1 MMRYKALK
9 IVLILIILQLCQFP
23 QARLFEARD
32 PSFYK
37 DISEL
42 QDKVNFRVLILTRK
56 DLQILDKYSKYIY
69 DIKIYE
75 RLNQDQ
81 LKGLFKAI
89 ELALELNL
97 IPKPKLKQIRRMC
110 IAATGFQFSK
120 RIIKRIRNILWWL
133 EVRGFDNQKDLL
145 SFLEL
150 QIKKGGNENVIK
162 TLIELGLLEEKI
174 LWFKKSKI
182 KNLSEKMLVSNR
194 QNEIIHSIENK
205 GDNIYEIIISSY
217 KDSIKNLFDDF
228 QKYSELESQHV
239 NWLLLQLNRN
249 KEIVEI
255 KKLLV
260 QLNKNWLDFHIKN
273 NNENSTESLSVEK
286 IQEIET
292 YLNIKSKLRMIVNLS
307 DIPKDTKK

>member
-1 MMRYKALK
+1 
-9 IVLILIILQLCQFP
+9 
-23 QARLFEARD
+23 
-32 PSFYK
+32 
-37 DISEL
+37 
-42 QDKVNFRVLILTRK
+42 
-56 DLQILDKYSKYIY
+56 
-69 DIKIYE
+69 
-75 RLNQDQ
+75 
-81 LKGLFKAI
+81 
-89 ELALELNL
+89 
-97 IPKPKLKQIRRMC
+97 
-110 IAATGFQFSK
+110 
-120 RIIKRIRNILWWL
+120 
-133 EVRGFDNQKDLL
+133 
-145 SFLEL
+145 L
-150 QIKKGGNENVIK
+150 QIKTGGNENVIK
-162 TLIELGLLEEKI
+162 TLIELGILEEKI